1 VTARDRRRERD
12 RRRAE
17 AGVVR
22 ALYPSMTAQQVRQ
35 LLRHAEHVRL
45 RDGAKLSSLLGR

>member
-1 VTARDRRRERD
+1 MTARDRRAARD

-17 AGVVR
+17 AATLR
-22 ALYPSMTAQQVRQ
+22 CLYPSMTAQQVRQ